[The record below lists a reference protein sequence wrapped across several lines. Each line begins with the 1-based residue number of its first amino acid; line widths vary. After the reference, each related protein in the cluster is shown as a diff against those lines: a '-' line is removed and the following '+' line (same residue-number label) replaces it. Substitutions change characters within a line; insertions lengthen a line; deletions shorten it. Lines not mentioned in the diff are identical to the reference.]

1 MREEKK
7 YISQE
12 YLERLESSPFFIV
25 ADYHGLKMG
34 PFGDLRDKLREVD
47 AEIHV
52 VKNKIFAVTAAQIGA
67 EDLKDEMAG
76 QLAVVTG
83 KGEFAA
89 AAKVVKTF
97 ASEFEKPEIKFG
109 YLDSERLEANEVNA
123 IADLPS
129 LDVLRAKLLGALQAP
144 AGNLARI
151 IGTPGT
157 QLAQVIKS
165 KADKGE

>member
-12 YLERLESSPFFIV
+12 YLERLQSSPFFIV
-25 ADYHGLKMG
+25 AEYHGLKMG
-34 PFGDLRDKLREVD
+34 PFGELRNRLREVN

-52 VKNKIFAVTAAQIGA
+52 VKNKIFAVTAAEHGV
-67 EDLKDEMAG
+67 DGLKEEMTG

-83 KGEFAA
+83 EGEIAA

-97 ASEFEKPEIKFG
+97 ASEFEKPAIKFG
-109 YLDSERLEANEVNA
+109 YLDKERLDAAQVMA

-129 LDVLRAKLLGALQAP
+129 LDVLRAKLLGVLNAP
-144 AGNLARI
+144 ASKLARI

-157 QLAQVIKS
+157 QLAQVIKAKS
-165 KADKGE
+165 EKG

>member
-34 PFGDLRDKLREVD
+34 PFGDLRNKLREVN

-52 VKNKIFAVTAAQIGA
+52 VKNKIFAVTAAQVGA
-67 EDLKDEMAG
+67 EGLKDEMVG

-83 KGEFAA
+83 TGEIAA

-97 ASEFEKPEIKFG
+97 ASEFAKPDIKFG
-109 YLDSERLEANEVNA
+109 YLDKERLESDEIKA

-129 LDVLRAKLLGALQAP
+129 IEVLRAKLLGVIQAP

-157 QLAQVIKS
+157 QLAQVLKA
-165 KADKGE
+165 KADKG

>member
-25 ADYHGLKMG
+25 ADYHGLKMA
-34 PFGDLRDKLREVD
+34 PFGDLRNKLREVD

-52 VKNKIFAVTAAQIGA
+52 VKNKIFAVTAAQIGV
-67 EDLKDEMAG
+67 DNIRDEMSG
-76 QLAVVTG
+76 QMAVVTG
-83 KGEFAA
+83 NGEIAA

-97 ASEFEKPEIKFG
+97 AKEFEKPEIKFG
-109 YLDSERLEANEVNA
+109 YLDSERLEAADVLA

-129 LDVLRAKLLGALQAP
+129 LDVLRAKILGALQAP
-144 AGNLARI
+144 AGQLARI

-157 QLAQVIKS
+157 QLAQVLKAKS
-165 KADKGE
+165 EQG

>member
-12 YLERLESSPFFIV
+12 YLERLQSSPFFIV

-34 PFGDLRDKLREVD
+34 PFGELRNRLREVN

-52 VKNKIFAVTAAQIGA
+52 VKNKIFAVTASQFGV
-67 EDLKDEMAG
+67 DGLKPEMVG

-83 KGEFAA
+83 TGEIAA

-109 YLDSERLEANEVNA
+109 YLDSQRLEADEVKA

-129 LDVLRAKLLGALQAP
+129 LDVLRAKLLGAINAP
-144 AGNLARI
+144 AGQLARI

-157 QLAQVIKS
+157 QLAQVIKAKS
-165 KADKGE
+165 EKG